1 MKLKAR
7 LILRFV
13 VAMPVIGALFFLSAG
28 TFSFWQAWSY
38 LAIWMC
44 PAFVLLFYFLK
55 HDPKFVE
62 RRLRTKERENRQ
74 MWIMRFLTTLYLI
87 ALLLAGLDRRFGW
100 SSIPLWLSIVAQVM
114 VLGGYLL
121 VVWVMKVN
129 RYAARTIQVE
139 KGQQL
144 IADGPYGALRH
155 PMYAGIC
162 VTLLFSGLALGSY
175 IAALVFLLIVPLLVL
190 RLLNEE
196 KILRKEL
203 AGYTDYCERVRNR
216 LVPRLW

>member
-55 HDPKFVE
+55 HDPKVVE

-100 SSIPLWLSIVAQVM
+100 SSIPLWLTIVAQVM

-196 KILRKEL
+196 KILRQEL